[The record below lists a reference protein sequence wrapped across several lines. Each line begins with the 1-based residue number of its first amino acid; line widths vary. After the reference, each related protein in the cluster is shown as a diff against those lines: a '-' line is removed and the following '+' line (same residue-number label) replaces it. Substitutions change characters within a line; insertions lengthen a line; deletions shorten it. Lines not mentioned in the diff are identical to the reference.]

1 MDALRSFLSGRRL
14 AIMGIFLAI
23 PFVFFGSSSFG
34 TVFNNYGKV
43 NGLNVSTLD
52 VSIARNSVTSRLQQI
67 YGDEFTVE
75 SLEEGIFNNLVRNE
89 IVSQKALLYQVK
101 QMNLVNSEDEA
112 KRLIMS
118 EPSFQTDGLFDQDIF
133 EATIRQNGILPN
145 EYIENIQNSSL
156 VNDFLLAI
164 SDSSFQI
171 EAELKNQ
178 IRLIEQERSID
189 FFKIDF
195 NALKNNINPTLE
207 DALEY
212 YQSNQLLFMD
222 DEKRSFNLL
231 SISQDRF
238 KELVDIP
245 EDFLE
250 NEYKDYLERINAL
263 AERRISHIMIEA
275 SNYASKDDAYN
286 ALLSIQNKIGND
298 LTFEEAAEQFS
309 EDLASADQQGDLG
322 FSSGDSFPPEFVD
335 ALDSMSVGS
344 LSEIIELEELGSFHI
359 IKFTEENKE
368 TPKSK
373 ESMSKQFLSELLEA
387 ESYALMLDLRDEIED
402 LLLSGFS
409 VEAIANELNLEFSVS
424 NQKSY
429 EDFVIY
435 DNPVIR
441 DFLYGIDFPS
451 DFAEILEL
459 DDEVLVASVSEVVAP
474 SVLSFDQVTDDV
486 FERLRIEQAN
496 LDVVDLTNDLVSA
509 INDDTFVLDNSDVLQ
524 DSFTSV
530 KRDSSL
536 FPANVLDEIFSSST
550 DIVKN
555 IRTFNS
561 DIYVFK
567 VTKITEPSDDF
578 ISSIITDYDNFSST
592 TSLVKLNLIIEK
604 EINSRIRDN
613 IKNLNI

>member
-43 NGLNVSTLD
+43 NGLNVSKLD
-52 VSIARNSVTSRLQQI
+52 VNIAINSVTSRLQQI

-212 YQSNQLLFMD
+212 YESNQLLFMD

-286 ALLSIQNKIGND
+286 ALLLIQNKIGND

-322 FSSGDSFPPEFVD
+322 FSSGDSFPPEFMD

-344 LSEIIELEELGSFHI
+344 LSEIIELEDLGSFHI

-409 VEAIANELNLEFSVS
+409 VEAIANELNLGFSVS
-424 NQKSY
+424 NQTSY

-435 DNPVIR
+435 DNPAIR

>member
-14 AIMGIFLAI
+14 AIIGILLAI

-34 TVFNNYGKV
+34 TVFTNYGKV
-43 NGLNVSTLD
+43 NGLTVSALD
-52 VSIARNSVTSRLQQI
+52 VNIAINSVTSRLQQI

-118 EPSFQTDGLFDQDIF
+118 EPSFQTDGLFDQNIF

-178 IRLIEQERSID
+178 IRLIEQERNID

-195 NALKNNINPTLE
+195 NALKSSINPTLE
-207 DALEY
+207 NALEY
-212 YQSNQLLFMD
+212 YESNQLLFMD

-245 EDFLE
+245 EDFIE

-263 AERRISHIMIEA
+263 AERRISHIMVEA

-286 ALLSIQNKIGND
+286 AILTIQNKIGND

-322 FSSGDSFPPEFVD
+322 FSSGDSFPPEFIE

-344 LSEIIELEELGSFHI
+344 LSGIIELEELGSFHI

-409 VEAIANELNLEFSVS
+409 VEAIANEFNLEFSVS
-424 NQKSY
+424 NQTSY
-429 EDFVIY
+429 EDFEIY
-435 DNPVIR
+435 DNPAKR

-451 DFAEILEL
+451 DFAEIFEL
-459 DDEVLVASVSEVVAP
+459 DDRVLVASVSEVVAP
-474 SVLSFDQVTDDV
+474 SVLPFDQVTDDV
-486 FERLRIEQAN
+486 FERLRIDQAN
-496 LDVVDLTNDLVSA
+496 LDLVDLTNDLVAA
-509 INDDTFVLDNSDVLQ
+509 INDDTFVLENSNVLQ

-530 KRDSSL
+530 KRGSSL
-536 FPANVLDEIFSSST
+536 FPANVLNEIFSSSI
-550 DIVKN
+550 DSVQN
-555 IRTFNS
+555 IRAFNS

-578 ISSIITDYDNFSST
+578 VSSIIADYDNFSST

>member
-14 AIMGIFLAI
+14 AIIGILLAI

-34 TVFNNYGKV
+34 TVFTNYGKV
-43 NGLNVSTLD
+43 NGLTVSALD
-52 VSIARNSVTSRLQQI
+52 VNIAINSVTSRLQQI

-118 EPSFQTDGLFDQDIF
+118 EPSFQTDGLFDQNIF

-178 IRLIEQERSID
+178 IRLIEQERNID

-195 NALKNNINPTLE
+195 NALKSSINPTLE
-207 DALEY
+207 NALEY
-212 YQSNQLLFMD
+212 YESNQLLFMD

-245 EDFLE
+245 EDFIE

-263 AERRISHIMIEA
+263 AERRISHIMVEA

-322 FSSGDSFPPEFVD
+322 FSSGDSFPPEFIE

-344 LSEIIELEELGSFHI
+344 LSGIIELEELGSFHI

-409 VEAIANELNLEFSVS
+409 VEAIANEFNLEFSVS
-424 NQKSY
+424 NQTSY
-429 EDFVIY
+429 EDFEIY
-435 DNPVIR
+435 DNPAKR

-474 SVLSFDQVTDDV
+474 SVLPFDQVTDDV
-486 FERLRIEQAN
+486 FERLRIDQAN
-496 LDVVDLTNDLVSA
+496 LDLVDLTNDLVAA
-509 INDDTFVLDNSDVLQ
+509 INDDTFVLNNTNVLQ
-524 DSFTSV
+524 DSFSSV
-530 KRDSSL
+530 KRGSSL
-536 FPANVLDEIFSSST
+536 FPANVLSEIFSSSI
-550 DIVKN
+550 DSVQN
-555 IRTFNS
+555 IRAFNS

-578 ISSIITDYDNFSST
+578 ISSIIADYDNFSST

>member
-1 MDALRSFLSGRRL
+1 MDALRSFLSGPRL
-14 AIMGIFLAI
+14 AIIGILLAI

-34 TVFNNYGKV
+34 TVFTNYGKV
-43 NGLNVSTLD
+43 NGLTVSALD
-52 VSIARNSVTSRLQQI
+52 VSIAINSVTSRLQQI
-67 YGDEFTVE
+67 YGDDFTVE

-118 EPSFQTDGLFDQDIF
+118 EPSFQTDGLFDQNIF

-178 IRLIEQERSID
+178 IRLIEQERNID

-195 NALKNNINPTLE
+195 NALKSNINPSLE
-207 DALEY
+207 NALEY
-212 YQSNQLLFMD
+212 YESNQLLFMD

-238 KELVDIP
+238 KELVEIP
-245 EDFLE
+245 EDFIE

-263 AERRISHIMIEA
+263 AERRISHIMVEA
-275 SNYASKDDAYN
+275 SNYASKEDAYN

-309 EDLASADQQGDLG
+309 EDLISADQQGDLG
-322 FSSGDSFPPEFVD
+322 FSSGDSFPPEFED

-344 LSEIIELEELGSFHI
+344 LSEIIELEESLHI
-359 IKFTEENKE
+359 IKFTEQNKE

-373 ESMSKQFLSELLEA
+373 ESMSKQFVSDLLEA

-409 VEAIANELNLEFSVS
+409 VEAIANEFNLEFSVS
-424 NQKSY
+424 NKTSY
-429 EDFVIY
+429 EDFEIY
-435 DNPVIR
+435 DNPAIR

-451 DFAEILEL
+451 DFAEIFEL
-459 DDEVLVASVSEVVAP
+459 DDRVLVASVSEVVAP
-474 SVLSFDQVTDDV
+474 SVLPFDQVTDDV
-486 FERLRIEQAN
+486 FERLRIDQAN
-496 LDVVDLTNDLVSA
+496 LDLVDLTNDLVAA
-509 INDDTFVLDNSDVLQ
+509 INDDTFVLDNSNVLQ

-530 KRDSSL
+530 KRGSSL
-536 FPANVLDEIFSSST
+536 FPANVLNEIFSSSI
-550 DIVKN
+550 DSVQN
-555 IRTFNS
+555 IRAFNS

>member
-14 AIMGIFLAI
+14 AIIGILLAI

-34 TVFNNYGKV
+34 TVFTNYGKV
-43 NGLNVSTLD
+43 NGLNVSALD
-52 VSIARNSVTSRLQQI
+52 VNIAINSVTSRLQQI
-67 YGDEFTVE
+67 YGDDFTVE

-118 EPSFQTDGLFDQDIF
+118 EPSFQTDGLFNQDIF
-133 EATIRQNGILPN
+133 EATIRANGILPN

-178 IRLIEQERSID
+178 IRLIEQERNID

-195 NALKNNINPTLE
+195 NALKSNINPSLE
-207 DALEY
+207 NALEFY
-212 YQSNQLLFMD
+212 ESNQLLFMD

-238 KELVDIP
+238 KELVEIP
-245 EDFLE
+245 EDFIE

-263 AERRISHIMIEA
+263 AERRISHIMVEV
-275 SNYASKDDAYN
+275 SNYASKEDAYN

-309 EDLASADQQGDLG
+309 EDLISADQQGDLG
-322 FSSGDSFPPEFVD
+322 FSSGDSFPPEFED
-335 ALDSMSVGS
+335 ALDSMSLGS
-344 LSEIIELEELGSFHI
+344 LSEIIELEESLHI
-359 IKFTEENKE
+359 IKFTEQNKE
-368 TPKSK
+368 TPNSK
-373 ESMSKQFLSELLEA
+373 ESMSKQFVSDLLEA

-409 VEAIANELNLEFSVS
+409 VEAIANEFNLEFSVS
-424 NQKSY
+424 NKTSY
-429 EDFVIY
+429 EDFEIY
-435 DNPVIR
+435 DNPAIR

-451 DFAEILEL
+451 DFAEIFEL
-459 DDEVLVASVSEVVAP
+459 DDRVLVASVSEVVAP
-474 SVLSFDQVTDDV
+474 SVLPFDQVTDDV
-486 FERLRIEQAN
+486 FERLRIDQAN
-496 LDVVDLTNDLVSA
+496 LDLVDLTNDLMVA
-509 INDDTFVLDNSDVLQ
+509 INDNTFVLDNTNVLQ

-530 KRDSSL
+530 KRGSSL
-536 FPANVLDEIFSSST
+536 FPANVLNEIFSSSI
-550 DIVKN
+550 DSVQN
-555 IRTFNS
+555 IRAFNS

-578 ISSIITDYDNFSST
+578 ISSIIADYDNFSST

>member
-1 MDALRSFLSGRRL
+1 MVALRSFLSGRRL
-14 AIMGIFLAI
+14 AIIGILLAI

-34 TVFNNYGKV
+34 TVFTNYGKV
-43 NGLNVSTLD
+43 NGLTVSALD
-52 VSIARNSVTSRLQQI
+52 VNIAINSVTSRLQQI

-118 EPSFQTDGLFDQDIF
+118 EPSFQTDGLFDQNIF

-178 IRLIEQERSID
+178 IRLIEQERNID

-195 NALKNNINPTLE
+195 NALKSSINPTLE
-207 DALEY
+207 NALEY
-212 YQSNQLLFMD
+212 YESNQLLFMD

-245 EDFLE
+245 EDFIE

-263 AERRISHIMIEA
+263 AERRISHIMVEA

-322 FSSGDSFPPEFVD
+322 FSSGDSFPPEFIE

-344 LSEIIELEELGSFHI
+344 LSGIIELEELGSFHI

-409 VEAIANELNLEFSVS
+409 VEAIANEFNLEFSVS
-424 NQKSY
+424 NQTSY
-429 EDFVIY
+429 EDFEIY
-435 DNPVIR
+435 DNPAKR

-474 SVLSFDQVTDDV
+474 SVLPFDQVTDDV
-486 FERLRIEQAN
+486 FERLRIDQAN
-496 LDVVDLTNDLVSA
+496 LDLVDLTNDLVAA
-509 INDDTFVLDNSDVLQ
+509 INDDTFVLENSNVLQ

-530 KRDSSL
+530 KRGSSL
-536 FPANVLDEIFSSST
+536 FPANVLNEIFSSSI
-550 DIVKN
+550 DSVQN
-555 IRTFNS
+555 IRAFNS

-578 ISSIITDYDNFSST
+578 VSSIIADYDNFSST

>member
-14 AIMGIFLAI
+14 AIIGILLAI

-34 TVFNNYGKV
+34 TVFTNYGKV
-43 NGLNVSTLD
+43 NGLTVSALD
-52 VSIARNSVTSRLQQI
+52 VNIAINSVTSRLQQI
-67 YGDEFTVE
+67 YGDDFSVE

-118 EPSFQTDGLFDQDIF
+118 EPSFQTDGLFNQDIF
-133 EATIRQNGILPN
+133 EATIRANGILPN

-178 IRLIEQERSID
+178 IRLIEQERNID

-195 NALKNNINPTLE
+195 NALKSNINPSLE
-207 DALEY
+207 NALEFY
-212 YQSNQLLFMD
+212 ESNQLLFMD

-238 KELVDIP
+238 KELVEIP
-245 EDFLE
+245 EDFIE

-263 AERRISHIMIEA
+263 AERRISHIMVEA
-275 SNYASKDDAYN
+275 SNYASKEDAYN

-298 LTFEEAAEQFS
+298 LTFEEAAEQYS
-309 EDLASADQQGDLG
+309 EDLISADQQGDLG
-322 FSSGDSFPPEFVD
+322 FSSGDSFPPEFED

-344 LSEIIELEELGSFHI
+344 LSEIIELEESLHI
-359 IKFTEENKE
+359 IKFTEQNKE

-373 ESMSKQFLSELLEA
+373 ESMSKQFVSDLLEA

-409 VEAIANELNLEFSVS
+409 VEAIANEFNLEFSVS
-424 NQKSY
+424 NKTSY
-429 EDFVIY
+429 EDFEIY
-435 DNPVIR
+435 DNPAIR

-451 DFAEILEL
+451 DFAEIFEL
-459 DDEVLVASVSEVVAP
+459 DDRVLVASVSEVVAP
-474 SVLSFDQVTDDV
+474 SVLPFDQVTDDV
-486 FERLRIEQAN
+486 FERLRIDQAN
-496 LDVVDLTNDLVSA
+496 LDLVDLTNDLMAA
-509 INDDTFVLDNSDVLQ
+509 INDNTFVLDNTNVLQ

-530 KRDSSL
+530 KRGSSL
-536 FPANVLDEIFSSST
+536 FPANVLNEIFSSSI
-550 DIVKN
+550 DSVQN
-555 IRTFNS
+555 IRAFNS

-578 ISSIITDYDNFSST
+578 ISSIIADYDNFSST

>member
-1 MDALRSFLSGRRL
+1 MH
-14 AIMGIFLAI
+14 
-23 PFVFFGSSSFG
+23 PFFYYNNHVYGCG
-34 TVFNNYGKV
+34 TVFTNYGKV
-43 NGLNVSTLD
+43 NGLTVSALD
-52 VSIARNSVTSRLQQI
+52 VNIAINSVTSRLQQI
-67 YGDEFTVE
+67 YGDDFTVE

-118 EPSFQTDGLFDQDIF
+118 EPSFQTDGLFNQDIF
-133 EATIRQNGILPN
+133 EATIRANGILPN

-178 IRLIEQERSID
+178 IRLIEQERNID

-195 NALKNNINPTLE
+195 NALKSNINPSLE
-207 DALEY
+207 NALEY
-212 YQSNQLLFMD
+212 YESNQLLFMD

-238 KELVDIP
+238 KELVEIP
-245 EDFLE
+245 EDFIE

-263 AERRISHIMIEA
+263 AERRISHIMVEA
-275 SNYASKDDAYN
+275 SNYASKEDAYN

-309 EDLASADQQGDLG
+309 EDLISADQQGDLG
-322 FSSGDSFPPEFVD
+322 FSSGDSFPPEFED

-344 LSEIIELEELGSFHI
+344 LSEIIELEESLHI
-359 IKFTEENKE
+359 IKFTEQNKE

-373 ESMSKQFLSELLEA
+373 ESMSKQFVSDLLEA

-409 VEAIANELNLEFSVS
+409 VEAIANEFNLEFSVS
-424 NQKSY
+424 NKTSY
-429 EDFVIY
+429 EDFEIY
-435 DNPVIR
+435 DNPAIR

-451 DFAEILEL
+451 DFAEIFEL
-459 DDEVLVASVSEVVAP
+459 DDRVLVASVSEVVAP
-474 SVLSFDQVTDDV
+474 SVLPFDQVTDDV
-486 FERLRIEQAN
+486 FERLRIDQAN
-496 LDVVDLTNDLVSA
+496 LDLVDLTNDLMAA
-509 INDDTFVLDNSDVLQ
+509 INDDTFVLDNTNVLQ

-530 KRDSSL
+530 KRGSSL
-536 FPANVLDEIFSSST
+536 FPANVLNEIFSSSI
-550 DIVKN
+550 DSVQN
-555 IRTFNS
+555 IRAFNS

-578 ISSIITDYDNFSST
+578 ISSIIADYDNFSST

>member
-14 AIMGIFLAI
+14 AIIGILLAI

-34 TVFNNYGKV
+34 TVFTNYGKV
-43 NGLNVSTLD
+43 NGLTVSALD
-52 VSIARNSVTSRLQQI
+52 VNIAINSVTSRLQQI

-118 EPSFQTDGLFDQDIF
+118 EPSFQTDGLFNQDIF
-133 EATIRQNGILPN
+133 EATIRANGILPN

-178 IRLIEQERSID
+178 IRLIEQERNID

-195 NALKNNINPTLE
+195 NALKSNINPSLE
-207 DALEY
+207 NALEY
-212 YQSNQLLFMD
+212 YESNQLLFMD

-238 KELVDIP
+238 KELVEIP
-245 EDFLE
+245 EDFIE

-263 AERRISHIMIEA
+263 AERRISHIMVEA
-275 SNYASKDDAYN
+275 SNYASKEDAYN

-309 EDLASADQQGDLG
+309 EDLISADQQGDLG
-322 FSSGDSFPPEFVD
+322 FSSGDSFPPEFED

-344 LSEIIELEELGSFHI
+344 LSEIIELEESLHI
-359 IKFTEENKE
+359 IKFTEQNKE
-368 TPKSK
+368 TPNSK
-373 ESMSKQFLSELLEA
+373 ESMSKQFVSDLLEA

-409 VEAIANELNLEFSVS
+409 VEAIANEFNLEFSVS
-424 NQKSY
+424 NKTSY
-429 EDFVIY
+429 EDFEIY
-435 DNPVIR
+435 DNPAIR

-459 DDEVLVASVSEVVAP
+459 DDRVLVASVSEVVAP
-474 SVLSFDQVTDDV
+474 SVLPFDQVTDDV
-486 FERLRIEQAN
+486 FERLRIDQAN
-496 LDVVDLTNDLVSA
+496 LDLVDLTNDLMAA
-509 INDDTFVLDNSDVLQ
+509 INDNTFVLDNTNVLQ

-530 KRDSSL
+530 KRGSSL
-536 FPANVLDEIFSSST
+536 FPANVLNEIFSSSI
-550 DIVKN
+550 DSVQN
-555 IRTFNS
+555 IRAFNS

-578 ISSIITDYDNFSST
+578 ISSIIADYDNFSST

>member
-1 MDALRSFLSGRRL
+1 MDALRSFLSGPRL
-14 AIMGIFLAI
+14 AIIGILLAI

-34 TVFNNYGKV
+34 TVFTNYGKV
-43 NGLNVSTLD
+43 NGLTVSALD
-52 VSIARNSVTSRLQQI
+52 VNIAINSVTSRLQQI
-67 YGDEFTVE
+67 YGDDFTVE

-118 EPSFQTDGLFDQDIF
+118 EPSFQTDGLFDQNIF

-178 IRLIEQERSID
+178 IRLIEQERNID

-195 NALKNNINPTLE
+195 NALKSNINPSLE
-207 DALEY
+207 NALEY
-212 YQSNQLLFMD
+212 YESNQLLFMD

-238 KELVDIP
+238 KELVEIP
-245 EDFLE
+245 EDFIE

-263 AERRISHIMIEA
+263 AERRISHIMVEA
-275 SNYASKDDAYN
+275 SNYASKEDAYN

-309 EDLASADQQGDLG
+309 EDLISADQQGDLG
-322 FSSGDSFPPEFVD
+322 FSSGDSFPPEFED

-344 LSEIIELEELGSFHI
+344 LSEIIELEESLHI
-359 IKFTEENKE
+359 IKFTEQNKE

-373 ESMSKQFLSELLEA
+373 ESMSKQFVSDLLEA

-409 VEAIANELNLEFSVS
+409 VEAIANEFNLEFSVS
-424 NQKSY
+424 NKTSY
-429 EDFVIY
+429 EDFEIY
-435 DNPVIR
+435 DDPAIR

-451 DFAEILEL
+451 DFAEIFEL
-459 DDEVLVASVSEVVAP
+459 DDRVLVASVSEVFAP
-474 SVLSFDQVTDDV
+474 SVLPFDQVTDDV
-486 FERLRIEQAN
+486 FERLRIDQAN
-496 LDVVDLTNDLVSA
+496 LDLVDLTNDLVAA
-509 INDDTFVLDNSDVLQ
+509 INDDTFVLDNSNVLQ

-530 KRDSSL
+530 KRGSSL
-536 FPANVLDEIFSSST
+536 FPANVLNEIFSSSI
-550 DIVKN
+550 DSVQN
-555 IRTFNS
+555 IRAFNS

>member
-14 AIMGIFLAI
+14 AIIGILLAI

-34 TVFNNYGKV
+34 TVFTNYGKV
-43 NGLNVSTLD
+43 NGLTVSALD
-52 VSIARNSVTSRLQQI
+52 VNIAINSVTSRLQQI

-118 EPSFQTDGLFDQDIF
+118 EPSFQTDGLFDQNIF

-178 IRLIEQERSID
+178 IRLIEQERNID

-195 NALKNNINPTLE
+195 NALKSSINPTLE
-207 DALEY
+207 NALEY
-212 YQSNQLLFMD
+212 YESNQLLFMD

-245 EDFLE
+245 EDFIE

-263 AERRISHIMIEA
+263 AERRISHIMVEA

-322 FSSGDSFPPEFVD
+322 FSSGDSFPPEFIE

-344 LSEIIELEELGSFHI
+344 LSGIIELEELGSFHI

-409 VEAIANELNLEFSVS
+409 VEAIANEFNLEFSVS
-424 NQKSY
+424 NKTSY
-429 EDFVIY
+429 EDFEIY
-435 DNPVIR
+435 DNPAIR

-474 SVLSFDQVTDDV
+474 SVLPFEQVTDDV
-486 FERLRIEQAN
+486 FERLRIDQAN
-496 LDVVDLTNDLVSA
+496 LDLVDLTNDLVAA
-509 INDDTFVLDNSDVLQ
+509 INDDTFVLENSNVLQ

-530 KRDSSL
+530 KRGSSL
-536 FPANVLDEIFSSST
+536 FPANVLNEIFSSSI
-550 DIVKN
+550 DSVQN
-555 IRTFNS
+555 IRAFNS

-578 ISSIITDYDNFSST
+578 VSSIIADYDNFSST

>member
-14 AIMGIFLAI
+14 AIIGILLAI

-34 TVFNNYGKV
+34 TVFTNYGKV
-43 NGLNVSTLD
+43 NGLTVSALD
-52 VSIARNSVTSRLQQI
+52 VNIAINSVTSRLQQI
-67 YGDEFTVE
+67 YGDDFTVE

-118 EPSFQTDGLFDQDIF
+118 EPSFQTDGLFNQDIF
-133 EATIRQNGILPN
+133 EATIRANGILPN

-178 IRLIEQERSID
+178 IRLIEQERNID

-195 NALKNNINPTLE
+195 NALKSNINPSLE
-207 DALEY
+207 NALEY
-212 YQSNQLLFMD
+212 YESNQLLFMD

-238 KELVDIP
+238 KELVEIP
-245 EDFLE
+245 EDFIE

-263 AERRISHIMIEA
+263 AERRISHIMVEA
-275 SNYASKDDAYN
+275 SNYASKEDAYN
-286 ALLSIQNKIGND
+286 ALLLIQNKIGND

-309 EDLASADQQGDLG
+309 EDLISADQQGDLG
-322 FSSGDSFPPEFVD
+322 FSSGDSFPPEFEI

-344 LSEIIELEELGSFHI
+344 LSEIIELEESLHI
-359 IKFTEENKE
+359 IKFTEQNKE

-373 ESMSKQFLSELLEA
+373 ESMSKQFVSDLLEA

-409 VEAIANELNLEFSVS
+409 VEAIANEFNLEFSVS
-424 NQKSY
+424 NKTSY
-429 EDFVIY
+429 EDFEIY
-435 DNPVIR
+435 DNPAIR

-451 DFAEILEL
+451 DFAEIFEL
-459 DDEVLVASVSEVVAP
+459 DDRVLVASVSEVVAP
-474 SVLSFDQVTDDV
+474 SVLPFDQVTDDV
-486 FERLRIEQAN
+486 FERLRIDQAN
-496 LDVVDLTNDLVSA
+496 LDLVDLTNDLMAA
-509 INDDTFVLDNSDVLQ
+509 INDNTFVLDNSNVLQ

-530 KRDSSL
+530 KRGSSL
-536 FPANVLDEIFSSST
+536 FPANVLNEIFSSSI
-550 DIVKN
+550 DSVQN
-555 IRTFNS
+555 IRAFNS

>member
-14 AIMGIFLAI
+14 AIIGILLAI

-34 TVFNNYGKV
+34 TVFTNYGKV
-43 NGLNVSTLD
+43 NGLTVSALD
-52 VSIARNSVTSRLQQI
+52 VNIAINSVTSRLQQI
-67 YGDEFTVE
+67 YGDDFTVE

-118 EPSFQTDGLFDQDIF
+118 EPSFQTDGLFNQDIF
-133 EATIRQNGILPN
+133 EATIRANGILPN

-178 IRLIEQERSID
+178 IRLIEQERNID

-195 NALKNNINPTLE
+195 NALKSNINPSLE
-207 DALEY
+207 NALEFY
-212 YQSNQLLFMD
+212 ESNQLLFMD

-238 KELVDIP
+238 KELVEIP
-245 EDFLE
+245 EDFIE

-263 AERRISHIMIEA
+263 AERRISHIMVEA
-275 SNYASKDDAYN
+275 SNYASKEDAYN

-309 EDLASADQQGDLG
+309 EDLISADQQGDLG
-322 FSSGDSFPPEFVD
+322 FSSGDSFPPEFED

-344 LSEIIELEELGSFHI
+344 LSEIIELEESLHI
-359 IKFTEENKE
+359 IKFTEQNKE
-368 TPKSK
+368 TPNSK
-373 ESMSKQFLSELLEA
+373 ESMSKQFVSDLLEA

-409 VEAIANELNLEFSVS
+409 VEAIANEFNLEFSVS
-424 NQKSY
+424 NKTSY
-429 EDFVIY
+429 EDFEIY
-435 DNPVIR
+435 DNPAIR

-451 DFAEILEL
+451 DFAEIFEL
-459 DDEVLVASVSEVVAP
+459 DDRVLVASVSEVVAP
-474 SVLSFDQVTDDV
+474 SVLPFDQVTDDV
-486 FERLRIEQAN
+486 FERLRIDQAN
-496 LDVVDLTNDLVSA
+496 LDLVDLTNDLMAA
-509 INDDTFVLDNSDVLQ
+509 INDNTFVLDNSNVLQ

-530 KRDSSL
+530 KRGSSL
-536 FPANVLDEIFSSST
+536 FPANVLNEIFSSSI
-550 DIVKN
+550 DSVQN
-555 IRTFNS
+555 IRAFNS

-578 ISSIITDYDNFSST
+578 ISSIIADYDNFSST

>member
-14 AIMGIFLAI
+14 AIIGILLAI

-34 TVFNNYGKV
+34 TVFTNYGKV
-43 NGLNVSTLD
+43 NGLTVSALD
-52 VSIARNSVTSRLQQI
+52 VNIAINSVTSRLQQI
-67 YGDEFTVE
+67 YGDDFTVE

-118 EPSFQTDGLFDQDIF
+118 EPSFQTDGLFNQDIF
-133 EATIRQNGILPN
+133 EATIRANGILPN

-178 IRLIEQERSID
+178 IRLIEQERNID

-195 NALKNNINPTLE
+195 NALKSNINPSLE
-207 DALEY
+207 NALEY
-212 YQSNQLLFMD
+212 YESNQLLFMD

-238 KELVDIP
+238 KELVEIP
-245 EDFLE
+245 EDFIE

-263 AERRISHIMIEA
+263 AERRISHIMVEA
-275 SNYASKDDAYN
+275 SNYASKEDAYN

-309 EDLASADQQGDLG
+309 EDLISADQQGDLG
-322 FSSGDSFPPEFVD
+322 FSSGDSFPPEFED

-344 LSEIIELEELGSFHI
+344 LSEIIELEESLHI
-359 IKFTEENKE
+359 IKFTEQNKE
-368 TPKSK
+368 TPNSK
-373 ESMSKQFLSELLEA
+373 ESMSKQFVSDLLEA

-409 VEAIANELNLEFSVS
+409 VEAIANEFNLEFSVS
-424 NQKSY
+424 NKTSY
-429 EDFVIY
+429 EDFEIY
-435 DNPVIR
+435 DNPAIR

-451 DFAEILEL
+451 DFAEIFEL
-459 DDEVLVASVSEVVAP
+459 DDRVLVASVSEVVAP
-474 SVLSFDQVTDDV
+474 SVLPFDQVTDDV
-486 FERLRIEQAN
+486 FERLRIDQAN
-496 LDVVDLTNDLVSA
+496 LDLVDLTNDLMAA
-509 INDDTFVLDNSDVLQ
+509 INDNTFVLDNNNVLQ

-530 KRDSSL
+530 KRGSSL
-536 FPANVLDEIFSSST
+536 FPANVLNEIFSSSI
-550 DIVKN
+550 DSVQN
-555 IRTFNS
+555 IRAFNS

-578 ISSIITDYDNFSST
+578 ISSIIADYDNFSST